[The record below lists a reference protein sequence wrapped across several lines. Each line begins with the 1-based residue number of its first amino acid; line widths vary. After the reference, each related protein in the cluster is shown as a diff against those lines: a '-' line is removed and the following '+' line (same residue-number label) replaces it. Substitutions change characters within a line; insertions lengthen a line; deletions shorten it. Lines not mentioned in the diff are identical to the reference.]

1 MKGRQ
6 IVLGHLFGLE
16 AAALM
21 QDGQLVDLL
30 VASDPLTA
38 LPPGAICRAATDR
51 FMKGQG
57 GVFLRLPEGQ
67 TGYLRDRK
75 GVSEG
80 KPLLVQI
87 AGVAEDGKALPLSTR
102 LLFRG
107 RHALVTPGAP
117 GVNVSRSIRDED
129 RRDELASLGRALL
142 EDRPYGLIMRS
153 AGLDAEDD
161 DIRDE
166 LAELIQLT
174 DRVCAET
181 TGAPELLLDAPTPWE
196 QAWMDW
202 ADPAPDAVEEGED
215 SFERCGVLEAVDAL
229 LSPRISLPGSG
240 DAFIEATRALVAV
253 DVNTGND
260 TSLAAGLKVNI
271 ALARELPRQLALR
284 GLGGQIVI
292 DFAPMPKRD
301 RATLD
306 QVLQAAFRG
315 AGSESTLVGWT
326 AMGLY
331 ELTRKRDRVPLAR
344 LAAASGA
351 A

>member
-6 IVLGHLFGLE
+6 VVLGHLFGLE

-153 AGLDAEDD
+153 AGLDAEDG

-215 SFERCGVLEAVDAL
+215 SFDRCGVLEAVDAL

-260 TSLAAGLKVNI
+260 TSLAAGLKANI

-315 AGSESTLVGWT
+315 AGSETTLVGWT